1 MRRKDLDFEGR
12 LKRWLQMVEEGLKHL
27 LPPEESIPSQLPK
40 AMRYSVFT
48 GGKRIRPVLVL
59 AACEAVG
66 GDPSKAL
73 PFACAL
79 EMIHTYSLIHD
90 DLPAMDD
97 DDYRRGHAT
106 SHRVF
111 GEAMAILAGD
121 ALLTEAF
128 RIMASPETRG
138 ELPEGLILDVIS
150 EIARAAGVYGMVGG
164 QAVDVEVEDR
174 EVDLETVQWIHRHK
188 TGALIAAA
196 VKVGGKVGGATPGE
210 MEALSRYGEAIG
222 MAFQVVDDILDYG
235 EEKKATYP
243 RLAGLEAAKEEAKRL
258 FQEAVEALNPL
269 GERGEPLR
277 AIARMIVERAG

>member
-12 LKRWLQMVEEGLKHL
+12 LKRWLQMVEEGLRRF
-27 LPPEESIPSQLPK
+27 LPPEGSIPSQLPE

-174 EVDLETVQWIHRHK
+174 EVDLKTVQWIHRHK

-243 RLAGLEAAKEEAKRL
+243 RLAGLEEAKEEAKRL
-258 FQEAVEALNPL
+258 FQEAVEALDPL

>member
-1 MRRKDLDFEGR
+1 MDFEGR
-12 LKRWLQMVEEGLKHL
+12 LKRWLQMVEEGLRRF
-27 LPPEESIPSQLPK
+27 LPPEGSIPSQLPE

-174 EVDLETVQWIHRHK
+174 EVDLKTVQWIHRHK

-243 RLAGLEAAKEEAKRL
+243 RLAGLEEAKEEAKRL
-258 FQEAVEALNPL
+258 FQEAVEALDPL